1 MRSCFSLPKFGYLL
15 RTTPCSDHPEVLR
28 RFDGVTR
35 NSLNELLGTVLD
47 NRCYYQATL
56 PVSSAGLGLRNASDH
71 HIAAYIASITDS
83 IALIS
88 DLTQSEAG
96 LRDEAGQLGEADQRV
111 EAGHRGEDGQ
121 EPGGGDAA
129 DHGQGPEAGG
139 GVRPDVEV
147 MARSFI
153 TPEILAA
160 LSEVAEEEISL
171 RDLLAGTSQRI
182 LSQKIDDARL
192 KNLKEMCKDSPR
204 DMAIINALNTPHSRG
219 FLNVSP
225 SVRAGWLLRSEQF
238 SAIVKYQLC
247 SPVYESDFTCPA
259 CNQKADKWSDHS
271 LVCAS
276 YPERVNRH
284 DNVRNFLVSLASEAG
299 LAPVREPRF
308 LVPGSDRRPGDLL
321 LPAFTD
327 RGHGQGYQDT
337 LVDVVL
343 SSTTRGDVVTKN
355 AESPGKAAAMAH
367 DRKLR
372 LMGEQCARE
381 GFVLVP
387 FSVESTGVFTATAIN
402 MVTKLARARGIRR
415 GIECNKSIN
424 NAFKSL
430 SVIIQRSNAQ
440 MMINRFVNHAEM
452 LPEPENNM

>member
-1 MRSCFSLPKFGYLL
+1 M
-15 RTTPCSDHPEVLR
+15 
-28 RFDGVTR
+28 TR

-47 NRCYYQATL
+47 NRSFYQATL

-147 MARSFI
+147 MASSFI

-247 SPVYESDFTCPA
+247 SPVYESDFTCP
-259 CNQKADKWSDHS
+259 
-271 LVCAS
+271 
-276 YPERVNRH
+276 RVTRRRINGQIT
-284 DNVRNFLVSLASEAG
+284 VSCVAA
-299 LAPVREPRF
+299 
-308 LVPGSDRRPGDLL
+308 
-321 LPAFTD
+321 T
-327 RGHGQGYQDT
+327 Q
-337 LVDVVL
+337 
-343 SSTTRGDVVTKN
+343 N
-355 AESPGKAAAMAH
+355 A
-367 DRKLR
+367 
-372 LMGEQCARE
+372 
-381 GFVLVP
+381 
-387 FSVESTGVFTATAIN
+387 
-402 MVTKLARARGIRR
+402 
-415 GIECNKSIN
+415 
-424 NAFKSL
+424 
-430 SVIIQRSNAQ
+430 
-440 MMINRFVNHAEM
+440 
-452 LPEPENNM
+452 